1 MDKARKSGKKTASS
15 SPNSGSKGVEKKI
28 LSLQERIYNLEQ
40 IGQAVQTDVSRST
53 KYGHKAVESGYK
65 VGFSAG
71 FNLMREYAKKVF
83 PEGKWEEVDPD
94 KATKVVGPPPED

>member
-15 SPNSGSKGVEKKI
+15 SPNLGSKEVVEKI
-28 LSLQERIYNLEQ
+28 RLLEEQIYNLEQ
-40 IGQAVQTDVSRST
+40 IGQVVKNDVSRST

-65 VGFSAG
+65 VGFTSG

-94 KATKVVGPPPED
+94 KATKVVGPLPV